1 MIKKIR
7 SAVAVVLT
15 LVMLPA
21 AAFAANF
28 TDVKVSDWFYE
39 GVQKLEAR
47 GIVSG
52 YGGNA
57 FRPNNTVTRAEFLK
71 MVMASK
77 GYKIDSLVG
86 DYWAKAWMEKAY
98 ADGLLD
104 SYDQNTFTV
113 SKMDQ
118 PITRREMAKLAAK
131 ATESYPADRN
141 VYSYLTD
148 FDTIEKEYKDSVNA
162 AYFNGLI
169 TGYPDSTFKPY
180 NTLTRAEASA
190 VILRI
195 IDKDERKY
203 PSMTI
208 YQKRLSETKSFM
220 NMYFN
225 NFVFNETTGTGF
237 VYNTS
242 IMNSPTPSTLAKGGN
257 YEYDFTIDVMT
268 EALKDQNGYDYMIR
282 YDVNIGSEAKT
293 VLNDYLKLIL
303 PYDYAKVIELGNQNF
318 AAGAK
323 STKTVELGGWT
334 LQYSN
339 SLTGDSKVTV
349 KIYRR

>member
-1 MIKKIR
+1 MERKFKA
-7 SAVAVVLT
+7 AVALGLT

-21 AAFAANF
+21 GAFAANF

-39 GVQKLEAR
+39 GVNKLEAN
-47 GIVSG
+47 GIVGG
-52 YGGNA
+52 YGGGV
-57 FRPNNTVTRAEFLK
+57 FKPNNTVTRAEFLK
-71 MVMASK
+71 MVMAGK

-98 ADGLLD
+98 TDGLLD

-131 ATESYPADRN
+131 ATESYPADKN

-162 AYFNGLI
+162 AYFNGII

-180 NTLTRAEASA
+180 NTLTRAEACA

-203 PSMTI
+203 PTMNI

-220 NMYFN
+220 NTYFS
-225 NFVFNETTGTGF
+225 NFVFNETSGTGF
-237 VYNTS
+237 VYNTNP
-242 IMNSPTPSTLAKGGN
+242 MKLPTPSTLAKGGN

-268 EALKDQNGYDYMIR
+268 EALKEQNGYDYMIR
-282 YDVNIGSEAKT
+282 YDVNMGSEAKT
-293 VLNDYLKLIL
+293 VLNEYLKTLM
-303 PYDYAKVIELGNQNF
+303 PYDYAKVMENGNQNF

-334 LQYSN
+334 LQFSN
-339 SLTGDSKVTV
+339 SLSGDSKVTV
-349 KIYRR
+349 KIYQK